1 MLYKFIRIIFSYIY
15 SFAHIFNTNKIVNKG
30 EVIQLYDINICK
42 VRYSLFSY
50 KIERIKGIIKPIYIS
65 RMLHN
70 KIVRDINDNILNK
83 KYKIIRLKRN
93 ESILLY
99 EDNEL
104 VNNTLNNI
112 IIYNTTLRDDT
123 EKYQKIMSY

>member
-1 MLYKFIRIIFSYIY
+1 MLYKFICNIFSYIY
-15 SFAHIFNTNKIVNKG
+15 SIFNNTEIVNKG
-30 EVIQLYDINICK
+30 EVIELYDINMCK

-50 KIERIKGIIKPIYIS
+50 RIERIKGIIKPMYIS
-65 RMLHN
+65 QMLHN
-70 KIVRDINDNILNK
+70 KIVKDINDNIVNK
-83 KYKIIRLKRN
+83 KYKIMRLKRN

-112 IIYNTTLRDDT
+112 IIFNTTMQDDIS
-123 EKYQKIMSY
+123 KYRKVMLY